1 MRNMQ
6 KGNFFLAIFTLLFF
20 VSACQSEK
28 TIHPSLKNIL
38 QNKQFTILLSY
49 SSDCPLCQRY
59 TQQIRAIND
68 SLPADFQ
75 LYFVKIDADEKW
87 DFDWSTSLDNQVIL
101 DSGRQICQDL
111 NIKVYPQV
119 VILSKSG
126 KVHYSGAIDNRSDEI
141 GTISAIITKEYLKH
155 AIVDLSA
162 NNQKMIPFSTAV
174 GCYIE

>member
-1 MRNMQ
+1 MQ

-20 VSACQSEK
+20 VSACQFEK

-59 TQQIRAIND
+59 THQIRAIND
-68 SLPADFQ
+68 SLPANFQ

-101 DSGRQICQDL
+101 DSERQICQDL

-174 GCYIE
+174 GCFIE

>member
-1 MRNMQ
+1 M
-6 KGNFFLAIFTLLFF
+6 
-20 VSACQSEK
+20 SACQSEK

-174 GCYIE
+174 GCFIE